1 MGITKKQRDILSFIE
16 EYQKKNGGIS
26 PSFEEIKKHFNLNA
40 VSTVY
45 GHIQRLIK
53 AGFLEKNKNSKREII
68 LKNKERI
75 PLLGVVSA
83 GKPIEVLED
92 REYIELSEFLKLPKE
107 SFVLKVKG
115 NSMEDEGIMD
125 GDYIFLIKNK
135 SPKKGDLVVALLKG
149 EATLKKYFKEGEKI
163 KLQPANPSYSP
174 IYVEEK
180 DIKIQGILYAVI
192 RKYA

>member
-1 MGITKKQRDILSFIE
+1 MGITKKQRDVLSFIE
-16 EYQKKNGGIS
+16 EYQKKNRGVS
-26 PSFEEIKKHFNLNA
+26 PSFEEIKRHFNLSA

-45 GHIQRLIK
+45 GHIQRLIR
-53 AGFLEKNKNSKREII
+53 AGYLEKSKNSKREII
-68 LKNKERI
+68 LKNRGRI

-92 REYIELSEFLKLPKE
+92 KEYIELPEFLKLPTE
-107 SFVLKVKG
+107 CFVLKVRG
-115 NSMEDEGIMD
+115 NSMVDEGIMD

-135 SPKKGDLVVALLKG
+135 KPENGDLVVALLNG
-149 EATLKKYFKEGEKI
+149 EVTLKKYYKEGKKI

-180 DIKIQGILYAVI
+180 DINIQGILYAVI
-192 RKYA
+192 RKYL